1 MVTWWNHIIKKCCE
15 HQLKRDLFRVL
26 LVKVSFCKIEAR
38 TRGQSHCGPTI
49 HIKKYL
55 KAKEELWKLKYITM
69 KKYNLQK
76 TLQKKPKSFKVL

>member
-1 MVTWWNHIIKKCCE
+1 MT
-15 HQLKRDLFRVL
+15 
-26 LVKVSFCKIEAR
+26 LVKVSFCEIEVR
-38 TRGQSHCGPTI
+38 TRGESHCGLAI

-76 TLQKKPKSFKVL
+76 ILQKKPKSFKV